1 MAASVNG
8 EVDRYGSNSRGIRYA
23 TDMLLQT
30 STLQTVQ
37 GNGSVRSFPFPKDVG
52 SVQILLR
59 SDGYPMN
66 SRIELISGPNSIKQ
80 VIEIYSED
88 GYARPIYA
96 IIETPG
102 MNDNVVRVVNTS
114 PLEFPLLA
122 NVAAHSNKPA
132 KLFRR

>member
-1 MAASVNG
+1 
-8 EVDRYGSNSRGIRYA
+8 
-23 TDMLLQT
+23 
-30 STLQTVQ
+30 
-37 GNGSVRSFPFPKDVG
+37 
-52 SVQILLR
+52 
-59 SDGYPMN
+59 MN
-66 SRIELISGPNSIKQ
+66 SRIELITGPNSIKQ

-132 KLFRR
+132 KLFGR